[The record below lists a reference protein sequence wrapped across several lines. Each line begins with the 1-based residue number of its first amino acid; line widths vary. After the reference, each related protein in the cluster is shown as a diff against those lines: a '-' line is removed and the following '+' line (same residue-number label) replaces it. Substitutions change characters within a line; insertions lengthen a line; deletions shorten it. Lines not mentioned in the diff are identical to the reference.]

1 MAMVRVSEDA
11 YDEPVGRRT
20 GDKGWLYVAQVKCRI
35 GYFFSALIFFVGIE
49 FFDVS
54 IARAQ

>member
-1 MAMVRVSEDA
+1 MVRISEDA
-11 YDEPVGRRT
+11 YDEPVVGGRT

-54 IARAQ
+54 IAGAQ